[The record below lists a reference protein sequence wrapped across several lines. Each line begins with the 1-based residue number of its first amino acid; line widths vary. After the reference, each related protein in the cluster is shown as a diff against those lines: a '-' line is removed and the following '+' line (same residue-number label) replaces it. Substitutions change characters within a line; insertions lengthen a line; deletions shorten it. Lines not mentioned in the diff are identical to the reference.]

1 VVAYSNLSTAVE
13 AEVITESLIVPEA
26 VLEPITAAKFSKQE
40 IRTSLKASTCDG
52 IFAAIFSSI
61 TSGVLLSN
69 LLLQLG
75 ASPVQIGMLSSVPM
89 VVNLL
94 QPIGAYISGFS
105 TSRYWYGFWIYGIAR
120 SLWLILAIAIAF
132 PKFSSNNHYNLVQL
146 TLVVVFASNFLGA
159 FGTASWF
166 SWMAKLV
173 PEKLRGR
180 YFGIRNSAASLV
192 TLIGVPLIS
201 LIISAWPG
209 GMLQG
214 YSLLLFLGVLAGVIS
229 LCCQFFMTDV
239 NPKAEL
245 IVAKESFQEKDNQS
259 LITSFKSLVSHNFFR
274 FLLYFGF
281 WAFAV
286 NVGNPF
292 FNLYLLDN
300 LDINVTWVTVYS
312 SLSAG
317 ANLLMLVFWGKLAD
331 KIGNR
336 PLLILVGVVV
346 ALMPLL
352 WLGTGYNPLCLWL
365 GLPFLHLLSGGVW
378 AAIDLCSNN
387 IQMSVVPRHNQAT
400 YFAIASAVA
409 GICGACGATVG
420 GFLAEQPILGGL
432 PGLFVLTSGLRLL
445 ALLPLVLV
453 CEQRSH
459 SLRAMLQGWRM
470 QSKVVG

>member
-1 VVAYSNLSTAVE
+1 MVAYSNLSTPVE
-13 AEVITESLIVPEA
+13 SEVITESMIVPET
-26 VLEPITAAKFSKQE
+26 VLIPITPAKLTKPE

-75 ASPVQIGMLSSVPM
+75 ATPVEIGMLSSVPM

-94 QPIGAYISGFS
+94 QPVGAYISGFS
-105 TSRYWYGFWIYGIAR
+105 TSRYWYGFWVYGIAR
-120 SLWLILAIAIAF
+120 SLWLILAIAIGF
-132 PKFSSNNHYNLVQL
+132 SQVSSNSNYSLVQL
-146 TLVVVFASNFLGA
+146 TLLIVFASNLLGA
-159 FGTASWF
+159 FGSASWF

-180 YFGIRNSAASLV
+180 YFGIRNSAANLV

-214 YSLLLFLGVLAGVIS
+214 YSFLLFLGVMAGLVS
-229 LCCQFFMTDV
+229 LGCQFFMTDV

-245 IVAKESFQEKDNQS
+245 ITANQSLEIKDNQS
-259 LITSFKSLVSHNFFR
+259 LIVSLRSLVSHNFSK

-336 PLLILVGVVV
+336 PLLILVGIVV

-365 GLPFLHLLSGGVW
+365 GFPLLHLLSGGVW

-387 IQMSVVPRHNQAT
+387 IQMSVAPGRNQAT

-409 GICGACGATVG
+409 GICGAFGATVG

-459 SLRAMLQGWRM
+459 SLKAMLQGWRM

>member
-1 VVAYSNLSTAVE
+1 VVAYSNLSNSVE
-13 AEVITESLIVPEA
+13 SEVITEHLIIPETVLTPVTA
-26 VLEPITAAKFSKQE
+26 VKLTKQE
-40 IRTSLKASTCDG
+40 IRTSLKASTYDG

-61 TSGVLLSN
+61 TGGVLLSN

-75 ASPVQIGMLSSVPM
+75 ATPVQIGMLSSVPM

-94 QPIGAYISGFS
+94 QPVGAYISGFV
-105 TSRYWYGFWIYGIAR
+105 TSRYWYGFFVYGIAR

-132 PKFSSNNHYNLVQL
+132 SHPRNNNNYNLVQL
-146 TLVVVFASNFLGA
+146 TLLVVFASNLLGA
-159 FGTASWF
+159 FGSASWF

-173 PEKLRGR
+173 PEKLRGK
-180 YFGIRNSAASLV
+180 YFGIRNSAANLV

-201 LIISAWPG
+201 LIISKWPG

-214 YSLLLFLGVLAGVIS
+214 YSFLLFLGVIAGIIS
-229 LCCQFFMTDV
+229 LCCQFFMADV

-245 IVAKESFQEKDNQS
+245 ITIDRSLEAKEEQS
-259 LITSFKSLVSHNFFR
+259 LITTLRSLVSDNFFR

-300 LDINVTWVTVYS
+300 LHIDVTWVTVYS

-336 PLLILVGVVV
+336 PLLILVGILVG
-346 ALMPLL
+346 LMPLL
-352 WLGTGYNPLCLWL
+352 WLGTCYNPICLWV
-365 GLPFLHLLSGGVW
+365 GFPFLHLLSGGIW
-378 AAIDLCSNN
+378 AAIDISSNN
-387 IQMSVVPRHNQAT
+387 IQMSVAPKRNQAT

-409 GICGACGATVG
+409 GICGAFGATVG

-432 PGLFVLTSGLRLL
+432 PGLFAITSGLRLL
-445 ALLPLVLV
+445 ALLPLLLV
-453 CEQRSH
+453 WEQGSH
-459 SLRAMLQGWRM
+459 SIKGILQNWRM
-470 QSKVVG
+470 QSKVVS

>member
-1 VVAYSNLSTAVE
+1 MVAYSNLSNPVE
-13 AEVITESLIVPEA
+13 SEVITESLIAPETLLIP
-26 VLEPITAAKFSKQE
+26 VTPAKFTKEE
-40 IRTSLKASTCDG
+40 IRTSLKASTYDG
-52 IFAAIFSSI
+52 IFAAIFSSV
-61 TSGVLLSN
+61 TGGVLLSN

-75 ASPVQIGMLSSVPM
+75 ATPVQIGMLSSVPM

-94 QPIGAYISGFS
+94 QPLGAYISGFVS
-105 TSRYWYGFWIYGIAR
+105 SRYWYGFFVYGIAR

-132 PKFSSNNHYNLVQL
+132 PKLNHNTNYNLVEL
-146 TLVVVFASNFLGA
+146 TLLIIFASNLLGA
-159 FGTASWF
+159 FGSASWL

-180 YFGIRNSAASLV
+180 YFGIRNSAANLV
-192 TLIGVPLIS
+192 ALIGVPLIS
-201 LIISAWPG
+201 LIISTWPG

-214 YSLLLFLGVLAGVIS
+214 YSLLLFVAVIAGLVS
-229 LCCQFFMTDV
+229 LCCQFFMADV
-239 NPKAEL
+239 NPKAEIISANQSL
-245 IVAKESFQEKDNQS
+245 EEKDRQS
-259 LITSFKSLVSHNFFR
+259 LITSLRSLVSHNFFR
-274 FLLYFGF
+274 FILYFGF

-300 LDINVTWVTVYS
+300 LNINVTWVTVYN

-336 PLLILVGVVV
+336 PLLILVGIIVG
-346 ALMPLL
+346 LMPLL
-352 WLGTGYNPLCLWL
+352 WLGTGYNPLCLWM
-365 GLPFLHLLSGGVW
+365 GLPFLHLLSGGTW

-387 IQMSVVPRHNQAT
+387 IQMSVAPRQNQAT

-409 GICGACGATVG
+409 GICGAFGATVG

-432 PGLFVLTSGLRLL
+432 PGIFVLTSGLRLL
-445 ALLPLVLV
+445 ALLPLLLV
-453 CEQRSH
+453 WEQRSH
-459 SLRAMLQGWRM
+459 SLKAMLQGWRM
-470 QSKVVG
+470 QSKAVG

>member
-1 VVAYSNLSTAVE
+1 MVANSNLLSPVE
-13 AEVITESLIVPEA
+13 SEVITESQIVPEM
-26 VLEPITAAKFSKQE
+26 VITTTTPAKFTKEE

-61 TSGVLLSN
+61 TGGVLLSN

-75 ASPVQIGMLSSVPM
+75 ATPVEIGMLSSVPM

-94 QPIGAYISGFS
+94 QPVGAYVSEFT
-105 TSRYWYGFWIYGIAR
+105 TSRQRYGFWVFGISR

-132 PKFSSNNHYNLVQL
+132 SQKSDNLVQL
-146 TLVVVFASNFLGA
+146 TLLIVFASNLLGA
-159 FGTASWF
+159 FGSASWF

-180 YFGIRNSAASLV
+180 YFGIRNSAANLV

-214 YSLLLFLGVLAGVIS
+214 YSLLIFLAVICGLIS
-229 LCCQFFMTDV
+229 LICQKFMADV

-245 IVAKESFQEKDNQS
+245 ITVAESLEEKDNQS
-259 LITSFKSLVSHNFFR
+259 LISNFQSLISNNFFR

-281 WAFAV
+281 WAFAI
-286 NVGNPF
+286 NISNPF

-300 LDINVTWVTVYS
+300 LNINVTWVTVYN

-336 PLLILVGVVV
+336 PLLILLGVVA

-352 WLGTGYNPLCLWL
+352 WLGTGYNPLCLWV
-365 GLPFLHLLSGGVW
+365 GLPLLHLFSGGVW

-387 IQMSVVPRHNQAT
+387 IQMSIAPRHNQAT

-409 GICGACGATVG
+409 GICGAFGATVG
-420 GFLAEQPILGGL
+420 GFLAEQPFFGGL
-432 PGLFVLTSGLRLL
+432 PGLFALTSGLRLL
-445 ALLPLVLV
+445 ALIPLLLV
-453 CEQRSH
+453 WEQRSQ
-459 SLRAMLQGWRM
+459 SLRRMLQGWRM
-470 QSKVVG
+470 QSNVVG

>member
-1 VVAYSNLSTAVE
+1 MVAYSNLSSPVE
-13 AEVITESLIVPEA
+13 SEVITESLIVPES
-26 VLEPITAAKFSKQE
+26 VLVSTTPAKFTKEE

-61 TSGVLLSN
+61 TTGVLLSN

-75 ASPVQIGMLSSVPM
+75 ATPTQIGMLSSVPM

-94 QPIGAYISGFS
+94 QPVGAYISGFL
-105 TSRYWYGFWIYGIAR
+105 TSRYWYGFWVYGIAR

-132 PKFSSNNHYNLVQL
+132 PKLGSNNYNLVQL
-146 TLVVVFASNFLGA
+146 TLAIVFASNFLAA

-214 YSLLLFLGVLAGVIS
+214 YSLLLFFGVIAGLVS

-245 IVAKESFQEKDNQS
+245 TTTNQVLEENDRQS
-259 LITSFKSLVSHNFFR
+259 LITTLRFLISHNFFR

-336 PLLILVGVVV
+336 PLLILVGIVV

-352 WLGTGYNPLCLWL
+352 WLGTGYHPLCLWL
-365 GLPFLHLLSGGVW
+365 GFPLLHLLSGGVW

-387 IQMSVVPRHNQAT
+387 IQMSVAPRHNQAT
-400 YFAIASAVA
+400 FFAIASAVA
-409 GICGACGATVG
+409 GICGAFGATVG
-420 GFLAEQPILGGL
+420 GFLAEQPVLGGL
-432 PGLFVLTSGLRLL
+432 PGIFVLTSGLRLL

-453 CEQRSH
+453 WEQRSY

>member
-1 VVAYSNLSTAVE
+1 MVANSNLLSPVE
-13 AEVITESLIVPEA
+13 SEVITESQMVPEM
-26 VLEPITAAKFSKQE
+26 VITPTTPAKFTKEE

-61 TSGVLLSN
+61 TGGVLLSN

-75 ASPVQIGMLSSVPM
+75 ATPTQIGMLSSVPM

-94 QPIGAYISGFS
+94 QPLGAYLSGFT
-105 TSRYWYGFWIYGIAR
+105 TSRQRYGFWVFGISR

-132 PKFSSNNHYNLVQL
+132 PKVNNTINYNLVQL
-146 TLVVVFASNFLGA
+146 TLVIVFASNLLGA
-159 FGTASWF
+159 FGSASWL

-180 YFGIRNSAASLV
+180 YFGIRNSAASFV

-201 LIISAWPG
+201 IIISAWPG

-214 YSLLLFLGVLAGVIS
+214 YSLLIFLAVICGSIS
-229 LCCQFFMTDV
+229 LICQKFMADV
-239 NPKAEL
+239 NPKVEL
-245 IVAKESFQEKDNQS
+245 ITVAESLEEKDNQS
-259 LITSFKSLVSHNFFR
+259 LISNFQSLISHNFFR

-281 WAFAV
+281 WAFAI
-286 NVGNPF
+286 NISNPF

-300 LDINVTWVTVYS
+300 LNINVTWVTVYN

-317 ANLLMLVFWGKLAD
+317 ANLLMLVFWGRLAD

-336 PLLILVGVVV
+336 PLLILLGVVA
-346 ALMPLL
+346 ALIPLL
-352 WLGTGYNPLCLWL
+352 WLGTGYNPLCLWV
-365 GLPFLHLLSGGVW
+365 GLPLLHLFSGGVW

-387 IQMSVVPRHNQAT
+387 IQMSIAPRHNQAT

-409 GICGACGATVG
+409 GICGAFGATVG
-420 GFLAEQPILGGL
+420 GFLAEQPIFGGL
-432 PGLFVLTSGLRLL
+432 PGLFALTSGLRLL

-453 CEQRSH
+453 WEQRSH
-459 SLRAMLQGWRM
+459 SLRAMLQSWRM

>member
-1 VVAYSNLSTAVE
+1 MVANSNLLSPVE
-13 AEVITESLIVPEA
+13 SEVITESQIVPEM
-26 VLEPITAAKFSKQE
+26 VITPTTPAKFTKEE

-61 TSGVLLSN
+61 TGGVLLSN

-75 ASPVQIGMLSSVPM
+75 ATPVEIGMLSSVPM

-94 QPIGAYISGFS
+94 QPVGAYVSEFT
-105 TSRYWYGFWIYGIAR
+105 TSRQRYGFWVFGISR

-132 PKFSSNNHYNLVQL
+132 SQKSDNLVQL
-146 TLVVVFASNFLGA
+146 TLLIVFASNLLGA
-159 FGTASWF
+159 FGSASWF

-180 YFGIRNSAASLV
+180 YFGIRNSAANLV

-214 YSLLLFLGVLAGVIS
+214 YSLLIFLAVICGLIS
-229 LCCQFFMTDV
+229 LICQKFMADV

-245 IVAKESFQEKDNQS
+245 ITVAESLEEKDNQS
-259 LITSFKSLVSHNFFR
+259 LISNFQSLISNNFFR

-281 WAFAV
+281 WALAI
-286 NVGNPF
+286 NISNPF

-300 LDINVTWVTVYS
+300 LNINVTWVTVYN

-317 ANLLMLVFWGKLAD
+317 ANLLMLVFWGRLAD

-336 PLLILVGVVV
+336 PLLILLGIVA

-352 WLGTGYNPLCLWL
+352 WLGTGDNSLCLWL
-365 GLPFLHLLSGGVW
+365 GLPLLHLLSGGTW

-387 IQMSVVPRHNQAT
+387 IQLSLAPRRNQAT

-409 GICGACGATVG
+409 GICGAFGATVG
-420 GFLAEQPILGGL
+420 GFLAEQPFFGGL
-432 PGLFVLTSGLRLL
+432 PGLFALTSGLRLL
-445 ALLPLVLV
+445 ALLPLLLV
-453 CEQRSH
+453 WEQRSH
-459 SLRAMLQGWRM
+459 SLKTMLQGWRM

>member
-1 VVAYSNLSTAVE
+1 MVAYSNLSTPVE
-13 AEVITESLIVPEA
+13 SEVIRESMIVPET
-26 VLEPITAAKFSKQE
+26 VLISTTPAKFTKQE
-40 IRTSLKASTCDG
+40 IRASLKASTCDG

-61 TSGVLLSN
+61 TGGVLLSN

-94 QPIGAYISGFS
+94 QPIGAYISGFT
-105 TSRYWYGFWIYGIAR
+105 TSRYWYGFWIYGVAR
-120 SLWLILAIAIAF
+120 SLWLILALAIAF
-132 PKFSSNNHYNLVQL
+132 PQGSSNSNYNLVQL
-146 TLVVVFASNFLGA
+146 TLAIVFASSLLGA

-166 SWMAKLV
+166 SWMVKLV

-192 TLIGVPLIS
+192 TLIAVPLIS
-201 LIISAWPG
+201 LIISVWPG

-214 YSLLLFLGVLAGVIS
+214 YSFLLFLAVIAGLIS
-229 LCCQFFMTDV
+229 LSCQFFMADV

-245 IVAKESFQEKDNQS
+245 ITANQSLEENDNQS
-259 LITSFKSLVSHNFFR
+259 LITNFQSLISNNFFR
-274 FLLYFGF
+274 FLVYFGF

-300 LDINVTWVTVYS
+300 LNINVTWVTVYN

-336 PLLILVGVVV
+336 P
-346 ALMPLL
+346 
-352 WLGTGYNPLCLWL
+352 
-365 GLPFLHLLSGGVW
+365 
-378 AAIDLCSNN
+378 
-387 IQMSVVPRHNQAT
+387 
-400 YFAIASAVA
+400 
-409 GICGACGATVG
+409 
-420 GFLAEQPILGGL
+420 
-432 PGLFVLTSGLRLL
+432 
-445 ALLPLVLV
+445 
-453 CEQRSH
+453 
-459 SLRAMLQGWRM
+459 
-470 QSKVVG
+470 